1 MFCQRG
7 SNASLQ
13 MSYCWKCPAWCPP
26 KWRWKQG
33 NWVSVIELSL
43 RYASRGS
50 RKSFIFFSEAKLMKY
65 SLNVK
70 TGLIMWIDYVEKYKQ
85 LKKWIQLNA
94 TPMSSVL
101 VCLFA
106 ASWNQV
112 LLCSRSGDEI
122 RSALT
127 EYFSLRLILTY
138 LPLIKLQTHL
148 PNTKGGEQSS
158 SECLALAKPALS
170 PTARKTGTLS
180 CNLRVLQVAMARKI
194 SISSTLQEGN

>member
-1 MFCQRG
+1 MNTVECY
-7 SNASLQ
+7 
-13 MSYCWKCPAWCPP
+13 SYEQCV
-26 KWRWKQG
+26 G
-33 NWVSVIELSL
+33 
-43 RYASRGS
+43 
-50 RKSFIFFSEAKLMKY
+50 
-65 SLNVK
+65 
-70 TGLIMWIDYVEKYKQ
+70 T
-85 LKKWIQLNA
+85 
-94 TPMSSVL
+94 L
-101 VCLFA
+101 VCSELKSGA
-106 ASWNQV
+106 VV
-112 LLCSRSGDEI
+112 LHKKSRSGDEI

-194 SISSTLQEGN
+194 SISSSLQEGN